1 MIIGDNNMGKKE
13 NKTSNRNPIVYWF
26 CVTIFFILILLVSY
40 LCHSTKTLTESQERI
55 ITEHVRHIAK
65 VDSLFFDL
73 KEVVL
78 SSDSD
83 KIINAPVL
91 LSQLQKD
98 SAVFKREILL
108 SQEEMSNLVEMHID
122 KIENDYAQ
130 IGIWGGVLS
139 VIFIIFGFFAIFKI
153 EESKSEA
160 KDVLNEVK
168 ELGRNASKEVEK
180 LQNQATNL
188 DSSLTKIRQ
197 DSNTF
202 LETKTKEL
210 QSLVETET
218 KAREELGEITKLLE
232 EVKAK
237 NAQYVWSIEAMH
249 DQMKQLEALSNS
261 LKDIIERNGKGG
273 SNE

>member
-1 MIIGDNNMGKKE
+1 MYIGSVGL
-13 NKTSNRNPIVYWF
+13 F
-26 CVTIFFILILLVSY
+26 FFILILLVSY

-237 NAQYVWSIEAMH
+237 NAQYEWSIEAMH

>member
-1 MIIGDNNMGKKE
+1 VGL
-13 NKTSNRNPIVYWF
+13 F
-26 CVTIFFILILLVSY
+26 FFILILLVSY

-237 NAQYVWSIEAMH
+237 NAQYEWSIEAMH

>member
-1 MIIGDNNMGKKE
+1 MEKKE
-13 NKTSNRNPIVYWF
+13 NKASNRNPIVYWF

-237 NAQYVWSIEAMH
+237 NAQYVWSIETMH

>member
-1 MIIGDNNMGKKE
+1 MEKKE
-13 NKTSNRNPIVYWF
+13 NKASNRNPIVYWF
-26 CVTIFFILILLVSY
+26 CGTIFFILILLVSY

-261 LKDIIERNGKGG
+261 LKDIIERNGKGV

>member
-1 MIIGDNNMGKKE
+1 
-13 NKTSNRNPIVYWF
+13 
-26 CVTIFFILILLVSY
+26 
-40 LCHSTKTLTESQERI
+40 
-55 ITEHVRHIAK
+55 
-65 VDSLFFDL
+65 L

-237 NAQYVWSIEAMH
+237 NAQYEWSIEAMH

>member
-1 MIIGDNNMGKKE
+1 MEKKE
-13 NKTSNRNPIVYWF
+13 NKASNRNPIVYWF
-26 CVTIFFILILLVSY
+26 CMTIFFILILLVSY

-65 VDSLFFDL
+65 VDSLFFDI

>member
-1 MIIGDNNMGKKE
+1 LYIGSVGL
-13 NKTSNRNPIVYWF
+13 F
-26 CVTIFFILILLVSY
+26 FFILILLVSY

-237 NAQYVWSIEAMH
+237 NAQYEWSIEAMH

>member
-1 MIIGDNNMGKKE
+1 MGL
-13 NKTSNRNPIVYWF
+13 F
-26 CVTIFFILILLVSY
+26 FFILILLVSY

-237 NAQYVWSIEAMH
+237 NAQYEWSIEAMH

>member
-1 MIIGDNNMGKKE
+1 MG
-13 NKTSNRNPIVYWF
+13 W
-26 CVTIFFILILLVSY
+26 C
-40 LCHSTKTLTESQERI
+40 
-55 ITEHVRHIAK
+55 
-65 VDSLFFDL
+65 
-73 KEVVL
+73 
-78 SSDSD
+78 
-83 KIINAPVL
+83 
-91 LSQLQKD
+91 
-98 SAVFKREILL
+98 
-108 SQEEMSNLVEMHID
+108 
-122 KIENDYAQ
+122 
-130 IGIWGGVLS
+130 

>member
-1 MIIGDNNMGKKE
+1 MEKKE
-13 NKTSNRNPIVYWF
+13 NKASNRNPIVYWF

-218 KAREELGEITKLLE
+218 KARE
-232 EVKAK
+232 
-237 NAQYVWSIEAMH
+237 
-249 DQMKQLEALSNS
+249 
-261 LKDIIERNGKGG
+261 
-273 SNE
+273 

>member
-1 MIIGDNNMGKKE
+1 MEKKE
-13 NKTSNRNPIVYWF
+13 NKASNRNPIVYWF

-188 DSSLTKIRQ
+188 DSSLSKIRQ

-218 KAREELGEITKLLE
+218 KARE
-232 EVKAK
+232 
-237 NAQYVWSIEAMH
+237 
-249 DQMKQLEALSNS
+249 
-261 LKDIIERNGKGG
+261 
-273 SNE
+273 

>member
-1 MIIGDNNMGKKE
+1 MEEKG

-26 CVTIFFILILLVSY
+26 CGIIILTLVLLIAY
-40 LCHSTKTLTESQERI
+40 LCHSTKILAESQERI
-55 ITEHVRHIAK
+55 VTEHVRHIAK
-65 VDSLFFDL
+65 VDSLFFDM

-78 SSDSD
+78 SSDSG
-83 KIINAPVL
+83 KIANAPVL

-98 SAVFKREILL
+98 SALFKREILL
-108 SQEEMSNLVEMHID
+108 SQEEMCNLVKMHID

-160 KDVLNEVK
+160 KNVLNEVK
-168 ELGRNASKEVEK
+168 EQGKKASKEVEK
-180 LQNQATNL
+180 LQDQAINL
-188 DSSLTKIRQ
+188 DSSLTKIQQ

-202 LETKTKEL
+202 LENKSKEL
-210 QSLVETET
+210 QTLVETET
-218 KAREELGEITKLLE
+218 KARDELVKITNLLE
-232 EVKAK
+232 EVEAK
-237 NAQYVWSIEAMH
+237 NSQYKWSIETMN
-249 DQMKQLEALSNS
+249 DQMKQFEVLSNRI
-261 LKDIIERNGKGG
+261 KDIMDNKVKEG